1 MRDASTSARSSA
13 NKSDQRSQVA
23 VAARLPARRPGRLV
37 STESLV
43 SELWGDNPPSTANNM
58 VSIYVHRLRKEV
70 AEARA
75 ETGDM
80 AEARVSLAA
89 ATRIFEQVGD
99 RAGAAQTASLL
110 ASLSA
115 ELAQE
120 SLG

>member
-1 MRDASTSARSSA
+1 M
-13 NKSDQRSQVA
+13 
-23 VAARLPARRPGRLV
+23 
-37 STESLV
+37 STEALSK
-43 SELWGDNPPSTANNM
+43 
-58 VSIYVHRLRKEV
+58 HRAAGLLAGEAWTLKDL

-89 ATRIFEQVGD
+89 ATEIFKQVGD
-99 RAGAAQTASLL
+99 RVGAAQAASLL